1 VPQLLLE
8 SLGVSDPIV
17 DSFDALASS
26 LATRVDGS
34 EGSIRG
40 WAEGLSEL
48 SMAQDKDI
56 AAALEGANKEVLQ
69 RLKLMKE
76 TLRRERQVFVSRAT
90 SAGSMGR
97 GTKVCPLDE
106 GAASIRSKG

>member
-1 VPQLLLE
+1 MLLE
-8 SLGVSDPIV
+8 SLGVFDPMV

-34 EGSIRG
+34 EGSVRG

-48 SMAQDKDI
+48 SMAEDKDI
-56 AAALEGANKEVLQ
+56 AEALEGASKQVLQ

-76 TLRRERQVFVSRAT
+76 TLKRERLVFVSRAT

-97 GTKVCPLDE
+97 GTKMCPLDE